1 MTQKYAVYWNQKVLF
16 FNNPQG
22 IHQQLDKIIVY
33 PGGDYTALQHAITLL
48 KNSEDDYCQLFMPDI
63 DFALGLAFLKKQL
76 HFIRAA
82 GGIVETPNHQSLFI
96 HRLGCWDLPK
106 GKVEP
111 NESLPIAAQREIEEE
126 TGISDLKNKGELCRT
141 WHTYTHKGNEILK
154 ETVWYVF
161 KTSKAWPTLPQKEE
175 DIAEAVWKSPEQWSE
190 MEANTYPS
198 ILDVLACR
206 KSITSF

>member
-1 MTQKYAVYWNQKVLF
+1 MTQKYSVYWNQKVLF

-22 IHQQLDKIIVY
+22 IHQQLDKMIVC
-33 PGGDYTALQHAITLL
+33 PGSDSAALHGAITLL

-63 DFALGLAFLKKQL
+63 DFELGLELLKEHL
-76 HFIRAA
+76 HFIMAA
-82 GGIVETPNHQSLFI
+82 GGIVETPDQQSLFI

-106 GKVEP
+106 GKVEL

-126 TGISDLKNKGELCRT
+126 TGISDLENTGELCRT
-141 WHTYTHKGNEILK
+141 WHTYSHKGKEILK

-161 KTSKAWPTLPQKEE
+161 KTSKAWPTIPQTEE
-175 DIAEAVWKSPEQWSE
+175 DIFEAAWKSPEQWSE
-190 MEANTYPS
+190 VEANTYPS

-206 KSITSF
+206 NSTTSF